1 MLTEIQFKAFAKYV
15 KFPQLMQNTV
25 GSYLALGTL
34 LKLTIAS
41 DLDISSLHWGNIHT
55 RVCA

>member
-15 KFPQLMQNTV
+15 LLNKFPHLMQNTV

-41 DLDISSLHWGNIHT
+41 DLDISSLH
-55 RVCA
+55 